1 MTGYRELARNRD
13 FTILWTGQT
22 ISDLGSNV
30 SMFVFPLITYAL
42 SGSAL
47 WAAVVEAAFLL
58 GMCGALLPAGVL
70 ADRVHRRLLMRT
82 ASGAGVVLYT
92 SLAVAGAIGTLS
104 VAHLAVV
111 ALLTG
116 VAGGIA
122 APAEISS
129 VRSVVRPDELSTAL
143 SQSQARQHIAS
154 LVGGPL
160 GGILYGVTRWFPFA
174 FDAISFAV
182 SWVLLGRLETDLSAP
197 RREGPR
203 REGAGRRPHHDVAEG
218 IRFILG
224 WPYFRA
230 IACWGALAN
239 LLVNAM
245 FFVAILRM
253 VQDGVSPA
261 VIGLVST
268 AAGVGGILGA
278 MAAPWIIERMPTGM
292 LVVTVAWS
300 FVPLVVPMVLWHHPA
315 VVAAAIFTGLL
326 LNPAGNAGGGTYRI
340 SHTPVHLQGRASS
353 ASQFLSMSV
362 IWLAPLLGGALL
374 GWLGGPTAIAVIGG
388 LVALV
393 ALIPTL
399 TRSVRSVPRP
409 AVWQAELAAE
419 AARGS
424 TRVTREPAPALVSGG
439 GG

>member
-13 FTILWTGQT
+13 FSILWTGQT

-30 SMFVFPLITYAL
+30 SMFVFPLVTYAL
-42 SGSAL
+42 TGSAL
-47 WAAVVEAAFLL
+47 WAAAVEAAFLL
-58 GMCGALLPAGVL
+58 GMCGALLPSGVL

-82 ASGAGVVLYT
+82 ASGAGVVLYA
-92 SLAVAGAIGTLS
+92 SLAVAGALGFLT
-104 VAHLAVV
+104 VPHLAVV

-116 VAGGIA
+116 VAGGLA

-129 VRSVVRPDELSTAL
+129 IRSVVRPDELSTAL

-160 GGILYGVTRWFPFA
+160 GGILYGVTRWVPFA
-174 FDAISFAV
+174 FDALSFAF

-197 RREGPR
+197 RRGGPAR
-203 REGAGRRPHHDVAEG
+203 KPLHDIAEG

-230 IACWGALAN
+230 TACYGALAN

-292 LVVTVAWS
+292 LVVTAAWS
-300 FVPLVVPMVLWHHPA
+300 FVPLVVPMVLWDHPA
-315 VVAAAIFTGLL
+315 VVAGAIFTALL
-326 LNPAGNAGGGTYRI
+326 LNPAGNAASGSYRI
-340 SHTPVHLQGRASS
+340 AHTPGHLQGRAAS
-353 ASQFLSMSV
+353 ASQFLSHSV
-362 IWLAPLLGGALL
+362 IWVAPLLGGALL
-374 GWLGGPTAIAVIGG
+374 ASLGGPTAIAVIGG

-409 AVWQAELAAE
+409 AVWQIELAANAVKDE
-419 AARGS
+419 KVVVGA
-424 TRVTREPAPALVSGG
+424 
-439 GG
+439 